1 MARHIDFFRLTY
13 QARKEFCD
21 NVTCKGHDPPLQI
34 NIERESGIKFYT
46 MNRKQL
52 NEFWQCCVRDQ
63 QHFCD
68 LGCPDSCKMCRWVRT
83 VYNELRD
90 NFFFDFDRSKDQ
102 QPMLWKVF
110 SSLLDKKLFPCL
122 VEIQI
127 VERK

>member
-1 MARHIDFFRLTY
+1 MARHIDFFGLTY
-13 QARKEFCD
+13 RARKEFC
-21 NVTCKGHDPPLQI
+21 NNLTCKGHDPPLQI

-90 NFFFDFDRSKDQ
+90 SFLILIVPKSNN
-102 QPMLWKVF
+102 
-110 SSLLDKKLFPCL
+110 LFGGKFL
-122 VEIQI
+122 VLYLIKSYFL
-127 VERK
+127 V